1 MAALRGMRICPP
13 YRFDLAGLVQPG
25 KNTLRI
31 EVATTLE
38 RALINE
44 PNFFGPPAGSPPA
57 PTGLIGPAVIYSL
70 ERE

>member
-1 MAALRGMRICPP
+1 MYICPP
-13 YRFDLAGLVQPG
+13 FRFDLTGVAQPG

-57 PTGLIGPAVIYSL
+57 PTGMIGPAVINFLLS
-70 ERE
+70 E